1 MFSLLFSRSPLCT
14 VAIVFYTFVCIP
26 LERLKKQ
33 CGVAEPQHDDGYHL
47 PGFMFGD
54 KAKKKE
60 EEEEKLCCSICLVD
74 YEAEDAVTHLPRCN
88 HLFHINC
95 IEPWLL
101 SGHLTCPLCRSF
113 VFSSPSSPTHNNPDS
128 AVPTKMSPQPPQRIG
143 LPWPEL
149 NDGLTYKDVV
159 SSSDSELRTVSDFYY
174 SKYKS
179 SAPLLGFYSSSLLL
193 YSSSTFSFFINIF
206 FSSFRWIQRI
216 QNGQVAHF
224 FSCSFSLDS
233 LEFCNF
239 ISQFFWQIQVDGEV
253 VKDPNTLLRS
263 GSKLLYHR
271 LPWKE
276 PDTPYL
282 LDILYED
289 DDLIAL
295 NKPSGLQVLPGG
307 LFQQRTVLTQLQWCF
322 GESHPV
328 PVHRLGRGTSGI
340 LLCAKTKLAKTKLS
354 AYFAEGTS
362 LVGSG
367 NMGQECGAVRKIS
380 KIYRAL
386 ASGIVEEDEARPVVI
401 KQPIGVVRY
410 PGVAKGLYV
419 ASSEGKPSFS
429 KVIVLERDRQRDCTL
444 VKVVEI
450 QSGRPHQIRIHL
462 AYIGHPL
469 VGDPL
474 YVAGGQ
480 PKGVDPDLVDS
491 TTTPFAEDG
500 GYRRPNQAVPGD
512 CGYHLHAH
520 EVEIPNLLNT
530 HKVVKV
536 VAPLPP
542 ILQTIYLAEE
552 KGLSSCELR

>member
-1 MFSLLFSRSPLCT
+1 MFSLLFPRSPLCT

-54 KAKKKE
+54 KQKKN
-60 EEEEKLCCSICLVD
+60 EEEEKICCSICLVD

-113 VFSSPSSPTHNNPDS
+113 VFSPPTARINQEQQNT
-128 AVPTKMSPQPPQRIG
+128 AVPTKMSPQPPQQIG

-159 SSSDSELRTVSDFYY
+159 SSSDSELTTVSDFYY
-174 SKYKS
+174 TKYKS
-179 SAPLLGFYSSSLLL
+179 SAPLLG
-193 YSSSTFSFFINIF
+193 
-206 FSSFRWIQRI
+206 WIQRI
-216 QNGQVAHF
+216 QNG
-224 FSCSFSLDS
+224 
-233 LEFCNF
+233 
-239 ISQFFWQIQVDGEV
+239 QIQVDGEV

-263 GSKLLYHR
+263 GSKLVYHR

-276 PDTPYL
+276 PDTPHL
-282 LDILYED
+282 LDILYQD

-367 NMGQECGAVRKIS
+367 NMGQECGTVRKIS

-386 ASGIVEEDEARPVVI
+386 ASGIVEEDEARPLYYFAMIIFI

-444 VKVVEI
+444 VKVEI

-462 AYIGHPL
+462 AFIGHPL

-480 PKGVDPDLVDS
+480 PKGVDPDLVDAAS
-491 TTTPFAEDG
+491 TPSFAEDG

-530 HKVVKV
+530 RKVLKV

-542 ILQTIYLAEE
+542 ILQTSYLVEE
-552 KGLSSCELR
+552 KGLPSCKLS

>member
-1 MFSLLFSRSPLCT
+1 
-14 VAIVFYTFVCIP
+14 
-26 LERLKKQ
+26 
-33 CGVAEPQHDDGYHL
+33 
-47 PGFMFGD
+47 
-54 KAKKKE
+54 
-60 EEEEKLCCSICLVD
+60 
-74 YEAEDAVTHLPRCN
+74 
-88 HLFHINC
+88 
-95 IEPWLL
+95 
-101 SGHLTCPLCRSF
+101 
-113 VFSSPSSPTHNNPDS
+113 
-128 AVPTKMSPQPPQRIG
+128 MSPQPPQHIG

-149 NDGLTYKDVV
+149 NDGLTYNDVV
-159 SSSDSELRTVSDFYY
+159 SSSDSELRKVSDFYY

-179 SAPLLGFYSSSLLL
+179 SAPLLG
-193 YSSSTFSFFINIF
+193 
-206 FSSFRWIQRI
+206 WIQRI
-216 QNGQVAHF
+216 QNG
-224 FSCSFSLDS
+224 
-233 LEFCNF
+233 
-239 ISQFFWQIQVDGEV
+239 QIQVDGEV

-263 GSKLLYHR
+263 GSKLVYHR

-276 PDTPYL
+276 PDTPHS

-322 GESHPV
+322 GKKDSSTGALESHPA

-340 LLCAKTKLAKTKLS
+340 LLCAKTKLAKRKLS

-367 NMGQECGAVRKIS
+367 NMDQECGTVRKIS

-386 ASGIVEEDEARPVVI
+386 ANGIVEEDEIVI

-419 ASSEGKPSFS
+419 ASSEGKPAFS

-444 VKVVEI
+444 VKVEI

-462 AYIGHPL
+462 AFIGHPL

-480 PKGVDPDLVDS
+480 PKGVDPDFVDGS
-491 TTTPFAEDG
+491 TTPFAEDG

-520 EVEIPNLLNT
+520 EVEIPNLLDT
-530 HKVVKV
+530 HKVVRV

-542 ILQTIYLAEE
+542 ILQTSYLAEE
-552 KGLSSCELR
+552 EGLSHAS

>member
-1 MFSLLFSRSPLCT
+1 MFILYVDYNLSLSFLEAGRIADLDYKEY
-14 VAIVFYTFVCIP
+14 INKEGG
-26 LERLKKQ
+26 ERLKKQ

-54 KAKKKE
+54 KQKKN
-60 EEEEKLCCSICLVD
+60 EEEEKICCSICLVD

-113 VFSSPSSPTHNNPDS
+113 QEQQNT
-128 AVPTKMSPQPPQRIG
+128 AVPTKMSPQPPQQIG

-159 SSSDSELRTVSDFYY
+159 SSSDSELTTVSDFYY
-174 SKYKS
+174 TKYKS
-179 SAPLLGFYSSSLLL
+179 SAPLLG
-193 YSSSTFSFFINIF
+193 
-206 FSSFRWIQRI
+206 WIQRI
-216 QNGQVAHF
+216 QNG
-224 FSCSFSLDS
+224 
-233 LEFCNF
+233 
-239 ISQFFWQIQVDGEV
+239 QIQVDGEV

-263 GSKLLYHR
+263 GSKLVYHR

-276 PDTPYL
+276 PDTPHL
-282 LDILYED
+282 LDILYQD

-367 NMGQECGAVRKIS
+367 NMGQECGT
-380 KIYRAL
+380 
-386 ASGIVEEDEARPVVI
+386 VVI

-444 VKVVEI
+444 VKVEI

-462 AYIGHPL
+462 AFIGHPL

-480 PKGVDPDLVDS
+480 PKGVDPDLVDAAS
-491 TTTPFAEDG
+491 TPSFAEDG
-500 GYRRPNQAVPGD
+500 TLAAEYF
-512 CGYHLHAH
+512 HAGATEDLIKLFLGIVDIIFMH
-520 EVEIPNLLNT
+520 M
-530 HKVVKV
+530 K
-536 VAPLPP
+536 
-542 ILQTIYLAEE
+542 
-552 KGLSSCELR
+552 

>member
-1 MFSLLFSRSPLCT
+1 
-14 VAIVFYTFVCIP
+14 
-26 LERLKKQ
+26 
-33 CGVAEPQHDDGYHL
+33 
-47 PGFMFGD
+47 
-54 KAKKKE
+54 
-60 EEEEKLCCSICLVD
+60 
-74 YEAEDAVTHLPRCN
+74 
-88 HLFHINC
+88 
-95 IEPWLL
+95 
-101 SGHLTCPLCRSF
+101 
-113 VFSSPSSPTHNNPDS
+113 
-128 AVPTKMSPQPPQRIG
+128 MSPQPPQQIG

-159 SSSDSELRTVSDFYY
+159 SSSDSELTTVSDFYY
-174 SKYKS
+174 TKYKS
-179 SAPLLGFYSSSLLL
+179 SAPLLG
-193 YSSSTFSFFINIF
+193 
-206 FSSFRWIQRI
+206 WIQRI
-216 QNGQVAHF
+216 QNGQVAHSF
-224 FSCSFSLDS
+224 HRKFSLDS

-263 GSKLLYHR
+263 GSKLVYHR

-276 PDTPYL
+276 PDTPHL
-282 LDILYED
+282 LDILYQD

-367 NMGQECGAVRKIS
+367 NMGQECGTVRKIS

-386 ASGIVEEDEARPVVI
+386 ASGIVEEDEVVI

-444 VKVVEI
+444 VKVEI

-462 AYIGHPL
+462 AFIGHPL

-480 PKGVDPDLVDS
+480 PKGVDPDLVDAAS
-491 TTTPFAEDG
+491 TPSFAEDG

-530 HKVVKV
+530 RK
-536 VAPLPP
+536 LSN
-542 ILQTIYLAEE
+542 YLNQ
-552 KGLSSCELR
+552 LINHVCRF